1 MFISPFPFFFLFLGK
16 ILRLFLKNRFDFV
29 IFAGSFISPRC
40 LSFAVF
46 CKTDEGFTFSVV
58 SRLFVLEREQSAKTS
73 HFLAD
78 EWESDLDKIIDF
90 FLSRFFF

>member
-1 MFISPFPFFFLFLGK
+1 MFISPFPFFFVFRK
-16 ILRLFLKNRFDFV
+16 NSSPFFKNRFDFV